1 MMEFNHK
8 RGFTLIE
15 VLVAAA
21 ILVFAASASA
31 LVFRAVTGEIMR
43 SSELTRSVYKTQ
55 DKMEEL
61 KITDFSDL
69 SSFHG
74 KTFDQGKGKIE
85 VKPILPDLKELKVEY
100 KWDPLRK
107 PIVIY
112 TLRSSID

>member
-1 MMEFNHK
+1 MKLDHK

-31 LVFRAVTGEIMR
+31 LVLRTVTGEIMR
-43 SSELTRSVYKTQ
+43 SSELTRSVYITL
-55 DKMEEL
+55 DKMEGL
-61 KITDFSDL
+61 KTIDFSDL
-69 SSFHG
+69 SALHG
-74 KTFDQGKGKIE
+74 EFFAQGKGKIE
-85 VKPILPDLKELKVEY
+85 IKPILPDLKELKVEY
-100 KWDPLRK
+100 KWDPVRK